1 MSLRL
6 SDQLCFPLY
15 AAARAVQQRYRPLLD
30 PLGLTYPQYL
40 AMLVLWETDGV
51 SIGALGERLHLD
63 SGTLTPLVQ
72 RLEASGLVRRQ
83 RSSEDQR
90 VVCVSL
96 TEEGEALRK
105 RASSIPEALLESLA
119 PGSTDLDL
127 KALKSTLDALL
138 RALESP

>member
-90 VVCVSL
+90 VVCVFL